1 MPLAL
6 LVIGVL
12 LVVTAIKGSGNISAV
27 ATKFETDLTGSGGFI
42 YWIAAIVVLAI
53 VGRVTGATNSVK
65 MFMALVVVVYLV
77 GQQGIWTQFSSAFA
91 GLSAAATPAAVA
103 PSATAAAATT
113 SMGATGSDT
122 LVGAPAAP
130 AGTGQTMTMPATGVA
145 AAGMIPVPALP

>member
-91 GLSAAATPAAVA
+91 GLSAAAT
-103 PSATAAAATT
+103 T